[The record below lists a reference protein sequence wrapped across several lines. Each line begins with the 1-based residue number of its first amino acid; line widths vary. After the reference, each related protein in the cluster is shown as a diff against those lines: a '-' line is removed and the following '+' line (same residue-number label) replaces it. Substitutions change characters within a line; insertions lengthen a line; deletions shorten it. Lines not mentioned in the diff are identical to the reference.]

1 MSGRGPYPSWVDG
14 RLVPPGEPALP
25 ADALGVVHG
34 LGLFETLA
42 FVAGERPFEDLHLAR
57 LERGARVLGLR
68 FERAAART
76 ALAEYAHGLAGSEAG
91 PGHALALRLALIAG
105 AEGRAPHLV
114 VGAREVELAP
124 PEGVEVALEPRAL
137 LAGDPLS
144 ALKTI
149 ARPRYAAAR
158 RRARERGA
166 WDALLGSDE
175 GDFLEASVSNLF
187 VVVGERLLTPA
198 LERGCLPGITRG
210 RLLAAL
216 RARGAAVEEGRVLL
230 RDLAAA
236 REVFLTNC
244 VTGLVPVRAV
254 QGTNPRLAGPGG
266 AWTELARTLLAAGGS
281 APDKGPRP
289 GPARSPD
296 PEESP

>member
-1 MSGRGPYPSWVDG
+1 MSHGEPFPTWVDG

-25 ADALGVVHG
+25 ADAPGVLQG

-42 FVAGERPFEDLHLAR
+42 LRGGERPFEEAHLER
-57 LERGARVLGLR
+57 LERGAGVLELA
-68 FERAAART
+68 FDRATARA
-76 ALAEYAHGLAGSEAG
+76 ALAEFARELAGAEAR
-91 PGHALALRLALIAG
+91 PGHALALRLTLIAG
-105 AEGRAPHLV
+105 APGRAPHLV

-124 PEGVEVALEPRAL
+124 DEGVEVTLEPRAL
-137 LAGDPLS
+137 LARDPLA

-149 ARPRYAAAR
+149 ARARYVAAR

-175 GDFLEASVSNLF
+175 GDYLEASVSNLF
-187 VVVGERLLTPA
+187 VAIGERLLTPA

-210 RLLAAL
+210 RLIDAL
-216 RARGAAVEEGRVLL
+216 RARGAPLEEGRVLP

-236 REVFLTNC
+236 QEVFLTSS
-244 VTGLVPVRAV
+244 VTGLVPVRVV
-254 QGTNPRLAGPGG
+254 QGSNPCLPGPRG
-266 AWTELARTLLAAGGS
+266 AWAQLARTLLAAGGP

-289 GPARSPD
+289 GRARP
-296 PEESP
+296 PEREEST